1 MEIKSYACTCRVCGE
16 DHEVKT
22 EFLSS
27 SSTTKHNRLLVNCDG
42 HTREEVV
49 AAYDHFALIK

>member
-49 AAYDHFALIK
+49 CLHHLSHIN